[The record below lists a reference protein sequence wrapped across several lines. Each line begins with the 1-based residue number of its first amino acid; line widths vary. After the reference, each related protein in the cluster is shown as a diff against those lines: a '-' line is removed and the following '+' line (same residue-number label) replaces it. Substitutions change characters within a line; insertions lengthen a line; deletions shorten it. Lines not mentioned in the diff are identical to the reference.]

1 MRVPGALPL
10 FSQEVQR
17 AAANSGWLLADRLVR
32 GGGSLV
38 LMVLI
43 GRWLGPR
50 SFGLYSYALAMTA
63 LFAPIA
69 SLGLEGIVVR
79 NLVLSPEKSGK
90 TLTEA
95 LFLRILGGLTALALL
110 FPTLLLQRGERR
122 EALVIVLLLGGAY
135 LFQAWDVLDHWFQSR
150 VQSRY
155 AAWGR
160 MPVFLLGGTLK
171 GFLAYRGGSL
181 VLLAGVAL
189 LEALAGALGLWLVY
203 RFLHGPALFSE
214 FSLSGAGALLRDSW
228 PLVLSGILVLSF
240 LKIDQVM
247 LGTMAS
253 MSALGIYASAVRL
266 VELWNLL
273 PQVVLPSV
281 YPTLVKRRGEDPGSY
296 RRTLQRLFSLFA
308 GFSLVAVAVNTLL
321 APILVKGLFGKD
333 FTEAALPLSV
343 LSLATL
349 FHFTSAVRGQ
359 ILLIENKTIYHTLFG
374 LIGIFVLVGMNLWL
388 IPLFGPVGAAAA
400 NVAACL
406 VSGLATSFLVPEL
419 RWIGYVQMRGFRFA
433 WR

>member
-79 NLVLSPEKSGK
+79 NLVLNPEKSGK

-155 AAWGR
+155 AAWVR
-160 MPVFLLGGTLK
+160 MPVFLLGNTEGLL
-171 GFLAYRGGSL
+171 GLPGRFARPPGRCGAPGGSGGSPGA
-181 VLLAGVAL
+181 LARLQASSR
-189 LEALAGALGLWLVY
+189 AGALFGVFPLRGRGPSQRQLAPGPLGDSGTLLPEDRPGHAGHHGLHSALESTPP
-203 RFLHGPALFSE
+203 RFG
-214 FSLSGAGALLRDSW
+214 W
-228 PLVLSGILVLSF
+228 WNSGICSP
-240 LKIDQVM
+240 
-247 LGTMAS
+247 GRPS
-253 MSALGIYASAVRL
+253 
-266 VELWNLL
+266 
-273 PQVVLPSV
+273 SV
-281 YPTLVKRRGEDPGSY
+281 YPT
-296 RRTLQRLFSLFA
+296 
-308 GFSLVAVAVNTLL
+308 
-321 APILVKGLFGKD
+321 
-333 FTEAALPLSV
+333 
-343 LSLATL
+343 
-349 FHFTSAVRGQ
+349 
-359 ILLIENKTIYHTLFG
+359 
-374 LIGIFVLVGMNLWL
+374 W
-388 IPLFGPVGAAAA
+388 
-400 NVAACL
+400 
-406 VSGLATSFLVPEL
+406 
-419 RWIGYVQMRGFRFA
+419 
-433 WR
+433 

>member
-79 NLVLSPEKSGK
+79 NLVLNPEKSGK

-155 AAWGR
+155 AAWVR

-308 GFSLVAVAVNTLL
+308 GFSLVAVAVNVGTSLTAVTPMIELTLRPRRPAGDRTRPRGRSRR
-321 APILVKGLFGKD
+321 APARSTPRPSPRTAWSHRCRARRPRHRLHPRPRRHPRV
-333 FTEAALPLSV
+333 ARRPRRVPCHAWP
-343 LSLATL
+343 
-349 FHFTSAVRGQ
+349 
-359 ILLIENKTIYHTLFG
+359 
-374 LIGIFVLVGMNLWL
+374 
-388 IPLFGPVGAAAA
+388 
-400 NVAACL
+400 VAASPSSRC
-406 VSGLATSFLVPEL
+406 AT
-419 RWIGYVQMRGFRFA
+419 
-433 WR
+433 

>member
-79 NLVLSPEKSGK
+79 NLVLNPEKSGK

-155 AAWGR
+155 AAWVR

-181 VLLAGVAL
+181 ALLAGVAL